1 MTELD
6 RLRDT
11 MQREAWPEA
20 LELGLS
26 AWRSLRHACLVDVV
40 LHASEQSLLGFA
52 GPKARTREQFDRSWR
67 EVAGHDASAV
77 ATGWLA
83 VHLTTK
89 VPEHEPPDG
98 DFQRRGFARE
108 RHAALLR
115 RVALLSARGPDP
127 RAARAALAIVGPGR
141 LGAWDEPQTR
151 DLYAPLL
158 DMLAM
163 AGDTSVLP
171 DLQRLVH
178 RPRSRRAIV
187 RSVLATDLPPVLE
200 RLAELPAGENRPLQG
215 LRGLVPGQG
224 RSARSKG
231 PGVAEL
237 IGLVHDRPDDDDLR
251 AVLGDALLEG
261 GGPRAELVRL
271 EREGVPSDDHRT
283 KSVIRRNAAELMGE
297 ALAAVLVRP
306 IFRDGLLHTAT
317 VRATQ
322 AASIDA
328 WKAAVQA
335 PELGTLRVLRKGHA
349 SGVRYSSLVHS
360 PMARDLRRVDVDG
373 PRMLESLADTTARR
387 ICGVRFT
394 CVDWDACLHLLS
406 VPALAG
412 VRAIDVP
419 YLHPPFLDEFDR
431 HGLCDRV
438 EELGIASGN
447 AYLGYRGAPVV
458 GALERLT
465 QRFRRLKR
473 FVVAYEGDHRMVAF
487 ERDGEGWSLE
497 LRLPKNQ
504 DRYYFVDHGALFWI
518 DPERP
523 ALWQPPRWL
532 KQIRLSGYVPAEIRE
547 GLARR

>member
-1 MTELD
+1 M
-6 RLRDT
+6 R
-11 MQREAWPEA
+11 
-20 LELGLS
+20 
-26 AWRSLRHACLVDVV
+26 AWRACRHADLVDVV
-40 LHASEQSLLGFA
+40 IHASDQSLLGFA
-52 GPKARTREQFDRSWR
+52 GPTARTSEQFDRSWR
-67 EVAGHDASAV
+67 EVASHDASAV

-83 VHLTTK
+83 THLTTK

-98 DFQRRGFARE
+98 DFQRRGFAKE

-127 RAARAALAIVGPGR
+127 RTARAALAIVGPGR
-141 LGAWDEPQTR
+141 LGAWDEPQTL

-158 DMLAM
+158 EVLAM
-163 AGDTSVLP
+163 AGDASVLP
-171 DLQRLVH
+171 ELERLVD

-187 RSVLATDLPPVLE
+187 RSVLASELPPVLQH
-200 RLAELPAGENRPLQG
+200 LAELPEVPEPPLG
-215 LRGLVPGQG
+215 RLNGLVPGPG
-224 RSARSKG
+224 RVARTKG
-231 PGVAEL
+231 PDVAEL
-237 IGLVHDRPDDDDLR
+237 IELVRDRPDDEDLR

-261 GGPRAELVRL
+261 GGPHAELVQL
-271 EREGVPSDDHRT
+271 EREGVPSDDHRVT
-283 KSVIRRNAAELMGE
+283 RVIRDNAAELMGE

-322 AASIDA
+322 AASLDA
-328 WKAAVQA
+328 WQAAAQA

-373 PRMLESLADTTARR
+373 PRMLESLGDSAAHR

-406 VPALAG
+406 APALG
-412 VRAIDVP
+412 TVRAIDVP

-465 QRFRRLKR
+465 RRFRRLKR

-487 ERDGEGWSLE
+487 ERDGEGWSLA

-504 DRYYFVDHGALFWI
+504 DRYYFVDHGALFWL
-518 DPERP
+518 DPGRP
-523 ALWQPPRWL
+523 SLWQPPRWL

-547 GLARR
+547 GLARRWDLPMG